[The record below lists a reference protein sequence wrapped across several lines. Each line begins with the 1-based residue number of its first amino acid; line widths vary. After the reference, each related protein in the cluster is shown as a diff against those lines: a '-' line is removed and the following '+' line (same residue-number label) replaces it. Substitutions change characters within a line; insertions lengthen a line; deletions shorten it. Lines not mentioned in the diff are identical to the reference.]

1 VRLESA
7 FRALFFVYCLEA
19 GLFLAVLPWTPTWDR
34 LSLAAPVAT
43 LRAWLGLGAL
53 GAGWLGAGW
62 LGDGWLRG
70 LASGFGLVHLV
81 WAAHDLDE
89 FLRRARPS

>member
-34 LSLAAPVAT
+34 LSLVAPVVT
-43 LRAWLGLGAL
+43 LRSWLGS
-53 GAGWLGAGW
+53 GWPGSGW

-89 FLRRARPS
+89 FLRRPRST

>member
-1 VRLESA
+1 VRLDSA

-34 LSLAAPVAT
+34 LSLAGPAVA
-43 LRAWLGLGAL
+43 LRAWLGFGWLGTAAL
-53 GAGWLGAGW
+53 GA
-62 LGDGWLRG
+62 GWLRG

-89 FLRRARPS
+89 FLRRNRAS

>member
-1 VRLESA
+1 MRLESA
-7 FRALFFVYCLEA
+7 FRALFFVYCIEA

-34 LSLAAPVAT
+34 LTLASPAVA
-43 LRAWLGLGAL
+43 LRAWIGLSAL
-53 GAGWLGAGW
+53 GSGW

-89 FLRRARPS
+89 FLRRARPT

>member
-1 VRLESA
+1 MRLDSA

-34 LSLAAPVAT
+34 LSLGGPAVA
-43 LRAWLGLGAL
+43 LRAWLGVGWLGSAAL
-53 GAGWLGAGW
+53 GA
-62 LGDGWLRG
+62 GWLRG

-89 FLRRARPS
+89 FLRRTRAS

>member
-1 VRLESA
+1 MRLDSA

-19 GLFLAVLPWTPTWDR
+19 GLFLVVLPWTPTWDR
-34 LSLAAPVAT
+34 LSLAGPAVA

-53 GAGWLGAGW
+53 GSATLGA
-62 LGDGWLRG
+62 GWLRG

-89 FLRRARPS
+89 FLRRTRAS